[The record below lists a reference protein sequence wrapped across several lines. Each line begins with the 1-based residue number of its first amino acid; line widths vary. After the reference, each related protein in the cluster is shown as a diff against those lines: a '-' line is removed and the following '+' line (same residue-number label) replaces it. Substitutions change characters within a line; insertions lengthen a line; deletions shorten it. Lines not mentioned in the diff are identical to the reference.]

1 MSKVCMVMRPLI
13 KASRRRALLLVDHG
27 VESKPHRELAP
38 ALKMPPHRS
47 VRLSQRHIRREENGG
62 SPDLSTYIRNT
73 ILIPSGSKEAA
84 SFACL
89 SLGAKQKTARTP
101 PSPQPS
107 APYSPTPPS
116 EPSGQFRFDQSIPVH
131 EPRTKCSCLNNS
143 LLQKNKSS
151 VAGTRKPQRQNFY
164 QKTRPWCWTENHTA
178 LCCFLL
184 RPENP
189 QSDELRRRAQVP
201 SLDT

>member
-1 MSKVCMVMRPLI
+1 MSNVCTVMRPLI

-27 VESKPHRELAP
+27 VESKPDRELAP

-47 VRLSQRHIRREENGG
+47 VRLSQRHIRREENGA

-101 PSPQPS
+101 PQP
-107 APYSPTPPS
+107 PTLHSILPNPS
-116 EPSGQFRFDQSIPVH
+116 SRTARPV
-131 EPRTKCSCLNNS
+131 
-143 LLQKNKSS
+143 
-151 VAGTRKPQRQNFY
+151 
-164 QKTRPWCWTENHTA
+164 
-178 LCCFLL
+178 
-184 RPENP
+184 
-189 QSDELRRRAQVP
+189 QV
-201 SLDT
+201 